1 MTRREFAVDGLAEP
15 LSHYTDAVAA
25 GEGHLQEWP
34 GLGLGKRLPSRSFA
48 PDDSVLKALKARP
61 GYQAT
66 RYRADSATVF
76 VQEWKYLEGERREDR
91 VGAPDEH
98 PGVPDVLPRRQV
110 GLGGRAVGLL
120 APDRL
125 ATVLDDVLT
134 LPTPALHLQIG
145 DATEHGTAAED
156 EIALDWLARLP
167 GPHRT
172 ILGNHDILHNRRT
185 DGQWARAYGLRSKNF
200 VVDLQFARIVAVGPD
215 RNFPAERAGLLS
227 PGTLAWL
234 ERELERSPHDC
245 WIASHWP
252 LFGTVLGDPKKL
264 FTSAMSSFH
273 AKPDRDLRKLLARH
287 RNAKAWLSG
296 HTHSP
301 LSAPGLVTRARLARR
316 RPCCR
321 AARVRRGCPSL

>member
-1 MTRREFAVDGLAEP
+1 MIDWARTVHGIGDL
-15 LSHYTDAVAA
+15 HA
-25 GEGHLQEWP
+25 G
-34 GLGLGKRLPSRSFA
+34 A
-48 PDDSVLKALKARP
+48 I
-61 GYQAT
+61 
-66 RYRADSATVF
+66 
-76 VQEWKYLEGERREDR
+76 
-91 VGAPDEH
+91 
-98 PGVPDVLPRRQV
+98 
-110 GLGGRAVGLL
+110 

-264 FTSAMSSFH
+264 FTSAMSASARASH
-273 AKPDRDLRKLLARH
+273 ACC
-287 RNAKAWLSG
+287 AW
-296 HTHSP
+296 
-301 LSAPGLVTRARLARR
+301 
-316 RPCCR
+316 
-321 AARVRRGCPSL
+321 

>member
-1 MTRREFAVDGLAEP
+1 VIDWARTVHGVGDL
-15 LSHYTDAVAA
+15 HA
-25 GEGHLQEWP
+25 G
-34 GLGLGKRLPSRSFA
+34 A
-48 PDDSVLKALKARP
+48 I
-61 GYQAT
+61 
-66 RYRADSATVF
+66 
-76 VQEWKYLEGERREDR
+76 
-91 VGAPDEH
+91 
-98 PGVPDVLPRRQV
+98 
-110 GLGGRAVGLL
+110 

-185 DGQWARAYGLRSKNF
+185 HGQWARAYGRRSKNW
-200 VVDLQFARIVAVGPD
+200 VVDLPFARIVAVGPD
-215 RNFPAERAGLLS
+215 RNFPGERAGLLT
-227 PGTLAWL
+227 PATLAWL
-234 ERELERSPHDC
+234 DCELERSPRDC

-252 LFGTVLGDPKKL
+252 LLGTVLGDPKRL
-264 FTSAMSSFH
+264 FTSTMSSFH
-273 AKPDRDLRKLLARH
+273 AKPDGELRVLLARH

-301 LSAPGLVTRARLARR
+301 LSAPGFITRARLAGRR
-316 RPCCR
+316 TILAVNLSALIGVGKTRKPGDPLRSVYLTHRPDSMEVR
-321 AARVRRGCPSL
+321 FRDHRSGAWVAVGGKRVVRARV

>member
-1 MTRREFAVDGLAEP
+1 VIDWARTVHGVGDL
-15 LSHYTDAVAA
+15 HA
-25 GEGHLQEWP
+25 G
-34 GLGLGKRLPSRSFA
+34 A
-48 PDDSVLKALKARP
+48 I
-61 GYQAT
+61 
-66 RYRADSATVF
+66 
-76 VQEWKYLEGERREDR
+76 
-91 VGAPDEH
+91 
-98 PGVPDVLPRRQV
+98 
-110 GLGGRAVGLL
+110 

-185 DGQWARAYGLRSKNF
+185 HGQWARAYGRRSKNW
-200 VVDLQFARIVAVGPD
+200 VVDLPFARIVAVGPD
-215 RNFPAERAGLLS
+215 RNFPGERAGLLT
-227 PGTLAWL
+227 PATLAWL
-234 ERELERSPHDC
+234 DRELERSPRDC

-252 LFGTVLGDPKKL
+252 LLGTVLGDPKRL
-264 FTSAMSSFH
+264 FTSTMSSFH
-273 AKPDRDLRKLLARH
+273 AKPDGGLRVLLARH

-301 LSAPGLVTRARLARR
+301 LSAPGFITRARLAGRR
-316 RPCCR
+316 TILAVNLSALIGVGKTRKPGDPLRSVYLTHRPDSMEVR
-321 AARVRRGCPSL
+321 FRDHRSGAWVAVGGKRVVRARV

>member
-1 MTRREFAVDGLAEP
+1 MIDWARTVHGIGDL
-15 LSHYTDAVAA
+15 HA
-25 GEGHLQEWP
+25 G
-34 GLGLGKRLPSRSFA
+34 A
-48 PDDSVLKALKARP
+48 I
-61 GYQAT
+61 
-66 RYRADSATVF
+66 
-76 VQEWKYLEGERREDR
+76 
-91 VGAPDEH
+91 
-98 PGVPDVLPRRQV
+98 
-110 GLGGRAVGLL
+110 

-172 ILGNHDILHNRRT
+172 ILGNHDIVHNRRT

-234 ERELERSPHDC
+234 ERELERSLHDC

-273 AKPDRDLRKLLARH
+273 AKPDRDLRELLARH

-301 LSAPGLVTRARLARR
+301 LSAPGLVSRARLARR
-316 RPCCR
+316 RTILAVNLSALVGIGKTRKPGDPLR
-321 AARVRRGCPSL
+321 SVYLTHRPDSIEVRFRDHRSGAWVAVGGERVVRARV

>member
-1 MTRREFAVDGLAEP
+1 MIDWARTVHGIGDL
-15 LSHYTDAVAA
+15 HA
-25 GEGHLQEWP
+25 G
-34 GLGLGKRLPSRSFA
+34 A
-48 PDDSVLKALKARP
+48 I
-61 GYQAT
+61 
-66 RYRADSATVF
+66 
-76 VQEWKYLEGERREDR
+76 
-91 VGAPDEH
+91 
-98 PGVPDVLPRRQV
+98 
-110 GLGGRAVGLL
+110 

-215 RNFPAERAGLLS
+215 LNFPAERAGLLS

-234 ERELERSPHDC
+234 ERELERSLHDC

-273 AKPDRDLRKLLARH
+273 AKPDRDLRELLARH

-301 LSAPGLVTRARLARR
+301 LSAPGLVSRARLARR
-316 RPCCR
+316 RTILAVNLSALVGIGKTRKPGDPLR
-321 AARVRRGCPSL
+321 SVYLTHRPDSIEVRFRDHRSGAWVAVGGERVVRARV

>member
-1 MTRREFAVDGLAEP
+1 MIDWARTVHGVGDL
-15 LSHYTDAVAA
+15 HA
-25 GEGHLQEWP
+25 G
-34 GLGLGKRLPSRSFA
+34 A
-48 PDDSVLKALKARP
+48 I
-61 GYQAT
+61 
-66 RYRADSATVF
+66 
-76 VQEWKYLEGERREDR
+76 
-91 VGAPDEH
+91 
-98 PGVPDVLPRRQV
+98 
-110 GLGGRAVGLL
+110 

-156 EIALDWLARLP
+156 EIALEWLARLP

-185 DGQWARAYGLRSKNF
+185 HGQWARAYGRRSKNW
-200 VVDLQFARIVAVGPD
+200 VVDMPFARIVAVGPD
-215 RNFPAERAGLLS
+215 RNFPGERAGLLT
-227 PGTLAWL
+227 PATLAWL
-234 ERELERSPHDC
+234 DRELERSPRDC

-252 LFGTVLGDPKKL
+252 LFGTVLGDPKRL

-273 AKPDRDLRKLLARH
+273 AKPDRELRVLLARH

-301 LSAPGLVTRARLARR
+301 LSAPGFVTRGRLARR
-316 RPCCR
+316 RTILAVNLSALIGVGKTRKPGDPLR
-321 AARVRRGCPSL
+321 SVYLTHHPDSMEVRFRDHRSGAWVAVGGKRVVRVRV

>member
-1 MTRREFAVDGLAEP
+1 VIDWARTVHGIGDL
-15 LSHYTDAVAA
+15 HA
-25 GEGHLQEWP
+25 G
-34 GLGLGKRLPSRSFA
+34 A
-48 PDDSVLKALKARP
+48 I
-61 GYQAT
+61 
-66 RYRADSATVF
+66 
-76 VQEWKYLEGERREDR
+76 
-91 VGAPDEH
+91 
-98 PGVPDVLPRRQV
+98 
-110 GLGGRAVGLL
+110 

-316 RPCCR
+316 RTILAVNLSALVGIGKTRKPGDPLR
-321 AARVRRGCPSL
+321 SLYVTHRPDSIEVRFRDHRSGAWVAVGGERVVRARV

>member
-1 MTRREFAVDGLAEP
+1 VIDWARTVHGIGDL
-15 LSHYTDAVAA
+15 HA
-25 GEGHLQEWP
+25 G
-34 GLGLGKRLPSRSFA
+34 A
-48 PDDSVLKALKARP
+48 I
-61 GYQAT
+61 
-66 RYRADSATVF
+66 
-76 VQEWKYLEGERREDR
+76 
-91 VGAPDEH
+91 
-98 PGVPDVLPRRQV
+98 
-110 GLGGRAVGLL
+110 

-172 ILGNHDILHNRRT
+172 ILGNHDIVHNRRT

-234 ERELERSPHDC
+234 ERELERSLHDC

-273 AKPDRDLRKLLARH
+273 AKPDRDLRELLARH

-296 HTHSP
+296 HAHSP
-301 LSAPGLVTRARLARR
+301 LSAPGLVSRARLARR
-316 RPCCR
+316 RTILAVNLSALVGIGKTRKPGDPLR
-321 AARVRRGCPSL
+321 SVYLAHRPDSIEVRFRDHRSGAWVAVGGERVVRARV